1 MRWYEYKMETDDLYA
16 PDDLKAKLL
25 AMTDQLTEE
34 EKAQPM
40 MKTAAPVPAQSAPVQ
55 PKKKLIRFPAKRVGA
70 LAACL
75 AVCVVGYGAFA
86 TGQIGLGAKS
96 SSPAVYYSA
105 DSTAAAMA
113 AGGADRAAV
122 DSALGLPETA
132 KVDQAASL
140 VHMMNQNTFT
150 AAAYHCTDD
159 ADALATALRDNI
171 QQRQWMCGFPD
182 KVAVAVVGEYVVSV
196 FGAEDLVDTFMS
208 HLNGIFGVQPV
219 YDEAIL

>member
-1 MRWYEYKMETDDLYA
+1 MKKFISLVLAAALAFSLVACGSKTDDKGDQPYTPASAL
-16 PDDLKAKLL
+16 DLLEKVWS
-25 AMTDQLTEE
+25 TYTED
-34 EKAQPM
+34 EK
-40 MKTAAPVPAQSAPVQ
+40 
-55 PKKKLIRFPAKRVGA
+55 FPASGGDYSEANSKEDAPG
-70 LAACL
+70 
-75 AVCVVGYGAFA
+75 
-86 TGQIGLGAKS
+86 
-96 SSPAVYYSA
+96 VYDLS
-105 DSTAAAMA
+105 
-113 AGGADRAAV
+113 DRAAV

-140 VHMMNQNTFT
+140 VHMMNANTFT

-159 ADALATALRDNI
+159 PAALATQLRDNI

-196 FGAEDLVDTFMS
+196 FGAEDLVNTFMS

>member
-1 MRWYEYKMETDDLYA
+1 MRRLPIFLLIDVSESMAGDNLRQLQEGLERLVRSLRADPYALET
-16 PDDLKAKLL
+16 
-25 AMTDQLTEE
+25 
-34 EKAQPM
+34 
-40 MKTAAPVPAQSAPVQ
+40 VFISV
-55 PKKKLIRFPAKRVGA
+55 I
-70 LAACL
+70 
-75 AVCVVGYGAFA
+75 AFA
-86 TGQIGLGAKS
+86 GK
-96 SSPAVYYSA
+96 
-105 DSTAAAMA
+105 
-113 AGGADRAAV
+113 
-122 DSALGLPETA
+122 A

-196 FGAEDLVDTFMS
+196 FGAEDLVNTFMS

>member
-1 MRWYEYKMETDDLYA
+1 MKKFISLVLATALAFSLVACGSKTDDKGDQPYTPASALDLLEKVWSTYTEDEKFPTSGGDYSEANSKEDA
-16 PDDLKAKLL
+16 PGVYDL
-25 AMTDQLTEE
+25 
-34 EKAQPM
+34 
-40 MKTAAPVPAQSAPVQ
+40 S
-55 PKKKLIRFPAKRVGA
+55 
-70 LAACL
+70 
-75 AVCVVGYGAFA
+75 
-86 TGQIGLGAKS
+86 
-96 SSPAVYYSA
+96 
-105 DSTAAAMA
+105 
-113 AGGADRAAV
+113 DRAAV

-140 VHMMNQNTFT
+140 VHMMNANTFT

-159 ADALATALRDNI
+159 PAALATQLRDNI

-219 YDEAIL
+219 YDEAIQ

>member
-1 MRWYEYKMETDDLYA
+1 MKKIISLV
-16 PDDLKAKLL
+16 L
-25 AMTDQLTEE
+25 AAVLTL
-34 EKAQPM
+34 
-40 MKTAAPVPAQSAPVQ
+40 S
-55 PKKKLIRFPAKRVGA
+55 
-70 LAACL
+70 LAAC
-75 AVCVVGYGAFA
+75 GTKNDSKGD
-86 TGQIGLGAKS
+86 Q
-96 SSPAVYYSA
+96 PAAPASALDLLEKVWSTYTDDEKFPTSGGDYSEANSKEDAPGVY
-105 DSTAAAMA
+105 DLT
-113 AGGADRAAV
+113 DRAAV

-150 AAAYHCTDD
+150 AKT
-159 ADALATALRDNI
+159 LAQSLRDSI
-171 QQRQWMCGFPD
+171 QSRQWMCGFPD

>member
-1 MRWYEYKMETDDLYA
+1 M
-16 PDDLKAKLL
+16 
-25 AMTDQLTEE
+25 
-34 EKAQPM
+34 
-40 MKTAAPVPAQSAPVQ
+40 
-55 PKKKLIRFPAKRVGA
+55 KKLTALVLA
-70 LAACL
+70 ALLTLSLAACGKDN
-75 AVCVVGYGAFA
+75 ASPGND
-86 TGQIGLGAKS
+86 Q
-96 SSPAVYYSA
+96 SPAASSA
-105 DSTAAAMA
+105 LDLLETVWNTYGEDEKFPAV
-113 AGGADRAAV
+113 GGDFSEANMKEDAPGAYDLTDRAEADRV
-122 DSALGLPETA
+122 LGLPETA
-132 KVDQAASL
+132 LVDQAASL

-219 YDEAIL
+219 YDEAIQ

>member
-1 MRWYEYKMETDDLYA
+1 MKKIISLV
-16 PDDLKAKLL
+16 L
-25 AMTDQLTEE
+25 AAVLTL
-34 EKAQPM
+34 
-40 MKTAAPVPAQSAPVQ
+40 S
-55 PKKKLIRFPAKRVGA
+55 
-70 LAACL
+70 LAAC
-75 AVCVVGYGAFA
+75 GTKNDSKGD
-86 TGQIGLGAKS
+86 Q
-96 SSPAVYYSA
+96 PAAPASA
-105 DSTAAAMA
+105 LDLLEKFPA
-113 AGGADRAAV
+113 AGGDYSEANSKEDAPGVYDLTDRAAV

-196 FGAEDLVDTFMS
+196 FGAEDLVNTFMS

>member
-1 MRWYEYKMETDDLYA
+1 MKKFISLVLAAALAFSLVACGSKTDDKGDQPYTPASALDLLEKVWSTYTEDEKFPSSGGDYSEANSKEDA
-16 PDDLKAKLL
+16 PGVYDL
-25 AMTDQLTEE
+25 
-34 EKAQPM
+34 
-40 MKTAAPVPAQSAPVQ
+40 S
-55 PKKKLIRFPAKRVGA
+55 
-70 LAACL
+70 
-75 AVCVVGYGAFA
+75 
-86 TGQIGLGAKS
+86 
-96 SSPAVYYSA
+96 
-105 DSTAAAMA
+105 
-113 AGGADRAAV
+113 DRAAV

-140 VHMMNQNTFT
+140 VHMMNANTFT

-159 ADALATALRDNI
+159 PAALATQLRDNI

-219 YDEAIL
+219 YDEAIQ